1 MHLAQSRLDRAQKM
15 GQLAEHSLC
24 SRSPVSQDTALS
36 GRSLCNRT
44 TVHKAAC
51 SELDDCQ
58 LDDDENDRVWHNI
71 ATAPCAP
78 GAHYTTAACKLFSWL
93 PGTRVKQAW
102 QILAASKHITRL
114 VPLYT
119 LTLLRP
125 CPSLL
130 ALDISN
136 ISVVSTS
143 AQDLC
148 KQVPSL
154 AFLLQTAI
162 AVMISSAHAGLGLA
176 EGALQKQRFQWSR
189 GLIGKPLR
197 SALRPSTRPLRCSK
211 PGTVCCRAVYAP
223 FHVHHSVWRTCLTIG
238 S

>member
-1 MHLAQSRLDRAQKM
+1 MHLAQSRLDRAQKWANWRSTACALALQCHKLQHCLVGVCATERRCTKPHAASWTTASWM
-15 GQLAEHSLC
+15 TMRMTKSGTIWQLLPAPL
-24 SRSPVSQDTALS
+24 
-36 GRSLCNRT
+36 
-44 TVHKAAC
+44 VH
-51 SELDDCQ
+51 
-58 LDDDENDRVWHNI
+58 
-71 ATAPCAP
+71 
-78 GAHYTTAACKLFSWL
+78 TAACKLFSWL

-154 AFLLQTAI
+154 AFLLQTAV

-176 EGALQKQRFQWSR
+176 EGALQKHSFQWSR

-211 PGTVCCRAVYAP
+211 PGTVCRRAVYSP